1 MDDDTIPPHPAHRSA
16 PAADMTLAALVGRQF
31 VEALD
36 AGLRRARTADRY
48 RARPVAASPAVAPE
62 AAVPAV
68 SAVPAVAAGSAEE
81 RWPEAERPAA
91 PAPERRPEPVRPAD
105 TAATLLGRHAPAIL
119 RGFETSLPLAV
130 VPSGV
135 PRRVS
140 RLALTVWA
148 REVLR
153 TAMDLDDP
161 PRPRTPPPG
170 AEQRVIAAALLLEC
184 AAVVLAGHPA
194 AAEAIGALARAIR
207 TPRTGAVTTARPA
220 PAAVSRRRP

>member
-36 AGLRRARTADRY
+36 AGLRRARAADRY

-62 AAVPAV
+62 AAAVPAV
-68 SAVPAVAAGSAEE
+68 SAGSAEE

-105 TAATLLGRHAPAIL
+105 AAAGLLGRHAPAIL

-207 TPRTGAVTTARPA
+207 TPRTDAVTTARPA
-220 PAAVSRRRP
+220 PAAVSRRRS

>member
-1 MDDDTIPPHPAHRSA
+1 MDDDTIPPHPAHRTA
-16 PAADMTLAALVGRQF
+16 QAGDMTLAALVGRQF

-36 AGLRRARTADRY
+36 AGLRRARATDRY
-48 RARPVAASPAVAPE
+48 RARPSALPSAVEPE

-68 SAVPAVAAGSAEE
+68 SAVSTAE
-81 RWPEAERPAA
+81 RWPEAERPAV
-91 PAPERRPEPVRPAD
+91 PAPERRPEPLRPAD
-105 TAATLLGRHAPAIL
+105 TAAALLGRHAHAIL

-140 RLALTVWA
+140 RLSLTVWA

-184 AAVVLAGHPA
+184 AAVVLAGHA
-194 AAEAIGALARAIR
+194 AGAEAIGALARAIR
-207 TPRTGAVTTARPA
+207 TPRTDAVTTRPA
-220 PAAVSRRRP
+220 PAAVSRQRS